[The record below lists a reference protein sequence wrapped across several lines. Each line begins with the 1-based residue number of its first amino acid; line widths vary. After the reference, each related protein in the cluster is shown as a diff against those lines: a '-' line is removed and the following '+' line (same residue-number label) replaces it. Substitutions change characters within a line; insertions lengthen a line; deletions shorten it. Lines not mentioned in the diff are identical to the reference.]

1 MQHLFLNLNP
11 YTASLIRNDYHNKTQ
26 QKNNSAKN
34 LIYYG
39 NNSNKNNLG
48 FNNKPMSLFNKN
60 INTIQ
65 KNINSN
71 HSYLNI
77 NNLNNSYDAKLNND
91 NNSNIGSSHSKKKKR
106 TSLFQNECNKEK
118 DLRDFKRFCDGLKI
132 PMNEYICNQI
142 GSRIMQKYLKKFPSH
157 IRTLLINKIAP
168 YINKLMCNT
177 YGNYFCQKLYNV
189 SDLQQRI
196 SILNSIKNS
205 FISISKNN
213 CGAHAIQFIIGVTQ
227 SLKEKK
233 IILDSIQS
241 HEIELAYDQ
250 EATHVIQKILSC
262 FEEEERVELDNIL
275 IDKNNLSPL
284 CQDAKGICVI
294 KKLVMRTNNLN
305 NKIKIIDRIN
315 DNCAEIALSPFGNYI
330 IQLIFEEWDIKLC
343 LKLIE
348 SCLSNSFILS
358 SQKYS
363 SNIIAKIMDLYFNEE
378 NNENKYNFYQKLK
391 DIFFDEK
398 NILDLFNNKYG
409 KILMIK
415 FCKFIKPEE
424 KAAMEDKYKDKKSI
438 LEILNELFC

>member
-1 MQHLFLNLNP
+1 
-11 YTASLIRNDYHNKTQ
+11 
-26 QKNNSAKN
+26 
-34 LIYYG
+34 
-39 NNSNKNNLG
+39 
-48 FNNKPMSLFNKN
+48 
-60 INTIQ
+60 
-65 KNINSN
+65 
-71 HSYLNI
+71 
-77 NNLNNSYDAKLNND
+77 LNNSYDAKLNND

-233 IILDSIQS
+233 IILESIQS

-391 DIFFDEK
+391 DIYFDEK

-409 KILMIK
+409 KILLIK